1 VPLLFLACAAITG
14 AFVVTGPWTIGSIT
28 LSRLDALL
36 LIWPLA
42 AALAAIR
49 AVDRR
54 KISEFLNRDLTIPR
68 SAIAIATGMVFLFL
82 LRVLAARF
90 LALEV
95 NAWDFSLSFDRPIER
110 TLHGELLWSEDL
122 RHSMLGV
129 HANWLLLVFVPLY
142 AIVAS
147 PWWLIAGAAIAIA
160 AAAAILF
167 HLGRSLAADDFVAA
181 CVALAFVLNR
191 YTARGAQFL
200 FTIDVFYPLALFLL
214 FLAFVRNR
222 PRLFALA
229 LLFTVSIKEDAIVP
243 LLGFTLFA
251 AATRRYRWAVAA
263 LAAGAVAYAADVL
276 FVIPGFSHWSGA
288 AYANKWA
295 SFGATP
301 LEALGGMARA
311 PLKVAWRVID
321 GSSGLFATLA
331 LVPLAGWP
339 ALLAALP
346 ALIVYGSA
354 DDPQVRYFAIHYS
367 MPLLPA
373 LFVAAIW
380 ALNRLR
386 TRRSRR
392 IAGLIVLAA
401 SALIGSS
408 WELERPRQ
416 ERPLIPKALAVV
428 PDRPVYVQGALL
440 PHAGYDRRFRA
451 LHHQVVAS
459 PESAYLLCESCS
471 PYPFTRDELRERI
484 ESLRAG
490 GRYEELRFAGL
501 SLFRPRYTGTRFAN

>member
-1 VPLLFLACAAITG
+1 MPLLFVICAAITG

-28 LSRLDALL
+28 VSRLDALL
-36 LIWPLA
+36 AIWPLA

-54 KISEFLNRDLTIPR
+54 RIGELLNRDLTIPR
-68 SAIAIATGMVFLFL
+68 RAIAIATAIAFLVL
-82 LRVLAARF
+82 VRVLAARF

-95 NAWDFSLSFDRPIER
+95 NAWDFSLSFDRPLER

-129 HANWLLLVFVPLY
+129 HANWLLLAFVPLY
-142 AIVAS
+142 AIAAT
-147 PWWLIAGAAIAIA
+147 PWWLIGGAAVAVAAAGAV
-160 AAAAILF
+160 LF
-167 HLGRSLAADDFVAA
+167 HLARNIAADDFVAA
-181 CVALAFVLNR
+181 CIALAFVLNR

-214 FLAFVRNR
+214 FLAFLRNR
-222 PRLFALA
+222 PRTFAMA
-229 LLFTVSIKEDAIVP
+229 LLLTVSIKEDAIVP
-243 LLGFTLFA
+243 LLGFALFA
-251 AATRRYRWAVAA
+251 AARRKYRWAVAA
-263 LAAGAVAYAADVL
+263 LSAGALTYLADVL

-301 LEALGGMARA
+301 LEALGGIARA

-321 GSSGLFATLA
+321 GSSGVFATLA
-331 LVPLAGWP
+331 WVPLAGWP

-346 ALIVYGSA
+346 PLVLYSSA
-354 DDPQVRYFAIHYS
+354 DDAQVRYFAIHYS

-373 LFVAAIW
+373 LFVSAVW
-380 ALNRLR
+380 AVNRLR

-392 IAGLIVLAA
+392 IVALIVLAA

-408 WELERPRQ
+408 WELERPRPEQ
-416 ERPLIPKALAVV
+416 PLIRKALAVV
-428 PDRPVYVQGALL
+428 PDRPVYVQGALF

-451 LHHQVVAS
+451 LHHNVAAS
-459 PESAYLLCESCS
+459 PESTYLLCESCS
-471 PYPFTRDELRERI
+471 PYPFTPDELRQRFA
-484 ESLRAG
+484 SLRAG
-490 GRYEELRFAGL
+490 GGYEELRFGGL